1 LLKIATLSDFLL
13 QRIDRDGGQPLNRQ
27 LYQVIRAAILA
38 EVLPAGLQ
46 LPSSRDLAR
55 ELAISRNTV
64 ISAYDHLASEGYI
77 ATRTGAGTFVTDT
90 VPDQW
95 SDADR
100 AEAAPAQADGRT
112 GHVGHAGLSAR
123 GARLVGRA
131 GASKTQWGA
140 FMPGVPD
147 VTRFP
152 VKVWSRLQNVHWQ
165 RGKPEL
171 LSYASGA
178 GYLPLRTAIADYL
191 RVARSVNCDPGQV
204 IITAGIHQS
213 IDLAAKLLGESGD
226 RAWVEDPCYWGTHS
240 VLNSLDL
247 APVPVPVD
255 AEGITLPPDTLRT
268 PPRFIFVTPSHQYP
282 LGPVMSLARRRA
294 LLDYAAKHQVWIME
308 DDYDSEFRYT
318 GRPLAS
324 LQGMDTFQR
333 VVYLGSFSKTLFP
346 GLRIGFMVV
355 PEPLADAFATGVA
368 ELYRGGQVFTQAVL
382 ADFMT
387 QGYFASHIRR
397 MRQLYGQRRQ
407 LLQQA
412 IDGSFQGKLA
422 TTGGDAGLHLTLML
436 PDGCD
441 DQAISREAA
450 LEGVIARPLSGYYND
465 PQQAARGLLLGYACV
480 PDELIEPT
488 FAKLAAVIARYTG
501 G

>member
-1 LLKIATLSDFLL
+1 MMGPLLKIATLTDFLL
-13 QRIDRDGGQPLNRQ
+13 QRIDRAGGQTLNRQ

-55 ELAISRNTV
+55 ELGISRNTV
-64 ISAYDHLASEGYI
+64 ISAYDHLSSEGYL
-77 ATRTGAGTFVTDT
+77 ATRTGAGTFITDT
-90 VPDQW
+90 VPDQL

-100 AEAAPAQADGRT
+100 AEPALAEAGQ
-112 GHVGHAGLSAR
+112 HVGLSAR
-123 GARLVGRA
+123 GARLVRRA

-147 VTRFP
+147 ITRFP

-178 GYLPLRTAIADYL
+178 GYLPLREAIADYL
-191 RVARSVNCDPGQV
+191 RVARSVNCHAGQV

-255 AEGITLPPDTLRT
+255 DEGMTLPPDTLRT

-294 LLDYAAKHQVWIME
+294 LLEYAAKHQVWIME

-355 PEPLADAFATGVA
+355 PEPVADAFATGVS
-368 ELYRGGQVFTQAVL
+368 ELYRGGQIFTQAVL
-382 ADFMT
+382 ADFMA

-397 MRQLYGQRRQ
+397 MRQLYAQRRQ

-412 IDGSFQGKLA
+412 IDGSFGGRLA

-450 LEGVIARPLSGYYND
+450 LAGVIARPLSGYYSHARED
-465 PQQAARGLLLGYACV
+465 GRGLLLGYACV
-480 PDELIEPT
+480 PDEMIQPT
-488 FAKLAAVIARYTG
+488 FARLAQVIKDYL
-501 G
+501 

>member
-1 LLKIATLSDFLL
+1 MKIATLSDFLL
-13 QRIDRDGGQPLNRQ
+13 QRIDRNGGQPLNRQ
-27 LYQVIRAAILA
+27 LYQVVRAAILA

-95 SDADR
+95 SDAHR
-100 AEAAPAQADGRT
+100 AEPAMPET
-112 GHVGHAGLSAR
+112 GGHAGLSAR
-123 GARLVGRA
+123 GARLVRRA

-191 RVARSVNCDPGQV
+191 RVARSVNCHADQV

-255 AEGITLPPDTLRT
+255 GEGMTLPAGALRA

-294 LLDYAAKHQVWIME
+294 LLEYAAKHQVWIME

-355 PEPLADAFATGVA
+355 PEPVADAFATGVA
-368 ELYRGGQVFTQAVL
+368 ELYRGGQMFTQAVL

-387 QGYFASHIRR
+387 QGHFASHIRR
-397 MRQLYGQRRQ
+397 MRQLYAQRRQ

-412 IDGSFQGKLA
+412 IDGHFGGRLA
-422 TTGGDAGLHLTLML
+422 TTGGDAGLHLTLLL
-436 PDGCD
+436 PDGSD
-441 DQAISREAA
+441 DQAISRAA
-450 LEGVIARPLSGYYND
+450 AQEGVIARPLSGYYSE
-465 PQQAARGLLLGYACV
+465 PGKGERGLLLGYACV
-480 PDELIEPT
+480 PDELIQPT
-488 FAKLAAVIARYTG
+488 FARLAAVITRFT
-501 G
+501 

>member
-1 LLKIATLSDFLL
+1 LKIATLSDFLL
-13 QRIDRDGGQPLNRQ
+13 QRIDRGGGQPLNRQ
-27 LYQVIRAAILA
+27 LYQVVRAAILA

-64 ISAYDHLASEGYI
+64 ISAYDQLASEGYI

-95 SDADR
+95 SDAHR
-100 AEAAPAQADGRT
+100 AEPVLAEAG
-112 GHVGHAGLSAR
+112 GHAGLSAR
-123 GARLVGRA
+123 GARLVRRA

-191 RVARSVNCDPGQV
+191 RVARSVNCHAGQV
-204 IITAGIHQS
+204 IVTAGIHQS

-240 VLNSLDL
+240 VLDSLDL

-255 AEGITLPPDTLRT
+255 GEGITLPPGALRA

-294 LLDYAAKHQVWIME
+294 LLEYAAKHQVWIME

-355 PEPLADAFATGVA
+355 PEPVAEAFATGVS

-397 MRQLYGQRRQ
+397 MRQLYAQRRQ
-407 LLQQA
+407 LLQLA
-412 IDGSFQGKLA
+412 IDDSFQGRLA

-436 PDGCD
+436 PGGCD
-441 DQAISREAA
+441 DQAISRAAA
-450 LEGVIARPLSGYYND
+450 LEGVIARPLSGYYSD
-465 PQQAARGLLLGYACV
+465 PQHAARGLLLGYACV
-480 PDELIEPT
+480 PDEQIAPT
-488 FAKLAAVIARYTG
+488 FAKLAAVIARYI
-501 G
+501 